1 MQSKSTRRSNRERT
15 ETTRAELIAA
25 ARRLFIEKGYAE
37 TATPDIVAAAGLTR
51 GALYHHFP
59 DKKALFQAVVE
70 HEAEAVEKEIEDASP
85 ETLGSRDALVRG
97 GEAFLTAMA
106 QPGRTRLLLL
116 DGPAVLGRAEMD
128 AIDARHG
135 TRSLKA
141 GLVFAIRSGD
151 LSKKLPLD
159 ALTHLLSSAFD
170 RAALAIDAGAEP
182 ASYKTG
188 LAALIDGVLALE

>member
-1 MQSKSTRRSNRERT
+1 MQTKTTRRSNRERT

-37 TATPDIVAAAGLTR
+37 TATPDIVAEAGLTR

-70 HEAEAVEKEIEDASP
+70 REAEAVEKEIEDASP
-85 ETLGSRDALVRG
+85 ETLGSRDALVKG
-97 GEAFLTAMA
+97 GEAFLAAMA

-116 DGPAVLGRAEMD
+116 DGPAVLGRTEMD
-128 AIDARHG
+128 AIDDRHA

-141 GLVFAIRSGD
+141 GLVFAVRSGD
-151 LSKKLPLD
+151 LSKQLPID
-159 ALTHLLSSAFD
+159 ALTRLLSSAFD

-182 ASYKTG
+182 AGYKAG

>member
-25 ARRLFIEKGYAE
+25 ARRLFIEKGYAD

-70 HEAEAVEKEIEDASP
+70 HEAGAVEKDIEDASP
-85 ETLGSRDALVRG
+85 ATLGSRDALVKG
-97 GEAFLTAMA
+97 GEAFLMAMA

-141 GLVFAIRSGD
+141 GLVFAVRSGD
-151 LSKKLPLD
+151 LSRKLPLD

-182 ASYKTG
+182 ADYRAG

>member
-1 MQSKSTRRSNRERT
+1 MQSNSTRRSNRERT

-37 TATPDIVAAAGLTR
+37 TATPDIVATAGLTR

-70 HEAEAVEKEIEDASP
+70 REAEAVEQEIEDASP
-85 ETLGSRDALVRG
+85 ETLGTRDALVKG
-97 GEAFLTAMA
+97 GEAFLAAMA
-106 QPGRTRLLLL
+106 LPGRTRLLLL
-116 DGPAVLGRAEMD
+116 DGPAVLGRAGMD

-141 GLVFAIRSGD
+141 GLLFAIRSGD
-151 LSKKLPLD
+151 LSKQLPLD

-182 ASYKTG
+182 AAYRAS
-188 LAALIDGVLALE
+188 LAALIDGLFALK